1 MSTGVSN
8 RIYLTQAIGT
18 TELFNIF
25 VHVYGFTR
33 SEQIINNRILDSTLL
48 ILLIDTFHLSTT
60 PTHPLGLGLLDPSM
74 MTVNLV
80 GQVSWTKLLFR
91 LGPRLAPRRTY
102 YHGEGSIG

>member
-1 MSTGVSN
+1 MVNTICLI
-8 RIYLTQAIGT
+8 RAIGT

-33 SEQIINNRILDSTLL
+33 SEYIINNRVSGFNSLDFINRHFSLKYY
-48 ILLIDTFHLSTT
+48 

-80 GQVSWTKLLFR
+80 GQVSWTKLLSMSWTAAR
-91 LGPRLAPRRTY
+91 AAPCL
-102 YHGEGSIG
+102 

>member
-1 MSTGVSN
+1 MSTGVFN
-8 RIYLTQAIGT
+8 TICLIRAIDA

-25 VHVYGFTR
+25 VHVYCFTR

-80 GQVSWTKLLFR
+80 GQVSWTKLLFSTWTAAR
-91 LGPRLAPRRTY
+91 AAPY
-102 YHGEGSIG
+102 LLP